1 MTEASKMG
9 RPTKYK
15 EEYCQELI
23 EFSKDGS
30 SKVQFCAHIGICY
43 DTFLD
48 WKKKHSDFSES
59 IKVADTVCQA
69 WWESKGQK
77 AIFGGVE
84 GFNPTGYIFN
94 MKNRFSR
101 DYKDKQDIDHTSSDG
116 SMSPKGKSL
125 DDFYEDDS
133 DVQA

>member
-1 MTEASKMG
+1 MAGG

-15 EEYCQELI
+15 EEYCDEI
-23 EFSKDGS
+23 VSFMANGS

-48 WKKKHSDFSES
+48 WKVKHQKFSES
-59 IKVADTVCQA
+59 IKRADMVCQA

-94 MKNRFSR
+94 LKNRFPQH
-101 DYKDKQDIDHTSSDG
+101 YKDKHEVDHSSNNG
-116 SMSPKGKSL
+116 TMSPTGSTL
-125 DDFYEDDS
+125 DDFYKRNAKE
-133 DVQA
+133 